1 MPAAMNPEFDPEQFG
16 AEWAPAFAAIESLVG
31 GRIVSGE
38 RQARWRPVFFVD
50 VERADGEILPICF
63 RGGRIELADDS
74 AIRHE
79 YACFRALEKNGIPVP
94 RIYGY
99 CESPPGFV
107 MQKSPGR
114 HDMRH
119 TRDQDEFDSV
129 RDHFIEI
136 LADIHRLPT
145 DDFEAF
151 GLRRLTSP
159 RDLALGD
166 SKSSIKRFQK
176 YKKRP
181 EPGVEFL
188 IDWTERNVPQ
198 DRRECCFVTGDSGQ
212 FLFEEGRVT
221 AMLDMELG
229 YLGDPLAD
237 LGGLFS
243 RDLTEKMG
251 SIETAIERY
260 ERAIGHAVDRRVV
273 LYHAIRFAM
282 TTPLGTALVVA
293 EPPVAAEYIQY
304 LAWYLVYLRNPL
316 QLIAHLEGF
325 EIDPPETEFRPS
337 ETPYGAAHDALQE
350 RFEVFETRDEF
361 QAYEADGLR
370 RLALYLRQGDLFGQ
384 DVFER
389 DLDDVEKILGHRP
402 RTWQERDLALE
413 RFVADAEG
421 RRNPEFVQYYVR
433 RLRREEALLA
443 PAMRDLVGVDMQT
456 IRLD

>member
-1 MPAAMNPEFDPEQFG
+1 MAFDPTAFG
-16 AEWAPAFAAIESLVG
+16 TEWQPAFASIESLVG
-31 GRIVSGE
+31 GRIVGGE
-38 RQARWRPVFFVD
+38 RQTRWRPVFFVD
-50 VERADGEILPICF
+50 VEMPSGEILPICF
-63 RGGRIELADDS
+63 RGGRIELEDDS

-79 YACFRALEKNGIPVP
+79 YECFRALEKNGILVP
-94 RIYGY
+94 HIYGY
-99 CESPPGFV
+99 CEKPAGFV

-114 HDMRH
+114 HDMA
-119 TRDQDEFDSV
+119 TTSGPDELASV

-136 LADIHRLPT
+136 LAEIHRVPT
-145 DDFEAF
+145 ADFEAF
-151 GLRRLTSP
+151 GLKRAETP

-166 SKSSIKRFQK
+166 SKPSIKRFQK
-176 YKKRP
+176 LKSRP

-188 IDWTERNVPQ
+188 IDWTERNIPQ
-198 DRRECCFVTGDSGQ
+198 DRTECCFVTGDSGQ
-212 FLFEEGRVT
+212 FIFDEGRVT

-237 LGGLFS
+237 LGGFFS

-251 SIETAIERY
+251 DIEVAIEKY
-260 ERAIGHAVDRRVV
+260 EAVTGKPVDRRVV

-282 TTPLGTALVVA
+282 TTPLGTALAVA
-293 EPPVAAEYIQY
+293 NPPVAAEYIQY

-325 EIDPPETEFRPS
+325 EVDSPDIDFQETIS
-337 ETPYGAAHDALQE
+337 PYAPGHDQLQD
-350 RFEVFETRDEF
+350 RFEIFRTHDDF

-370 RLALYLRQGDLFGQ
+370 RLALYLKQGDRFGA

-389 DLDDVEKILGHRP
+389 DLDDVEKLLGRRP
-402 RTWQERDLALE
+402 KTWQERDLALE
-413 RFVADAEG
+413 AFVQEAKGE
-421 RRNPEFVQYYVR
+421 RNEEFVRYYVR

-456 IRLD
+456 LKVK